1 MEYFVRVWIPVIQ
14 ISLGLLGLISL
25 VFMWLSLK
33 RTAKFNKVST
43 QHSLLSDL
51 PSPELDEEFHRIL
64 REARLQLQDPISK
77 DIVKYLLDDV
87 HKYVIVKNY
96 INKYEH
102 ICAAIN
108 LGFIDEEYAYR
119 VHSARI
125 LWINSKFAALISKVR
140 ELNEDNDIWAE
151 IEKRSMKWNE
161 PDYAKR
167 WRKKR

>member
-1 MEYFVRVWIPVIQ
+1 VRAWIPIIQ
-14 ISLGLLGLISL
+14 MSLGLLGLVSL

-43 QHSLLSDL
+43 QHALLSDL

-64 REARLQLQDPISK
+64 REAGLQLQDPISK
-77 DIVKYLLDDV
+77 DIVKDLLDDV
-87 HKYVIVKNY
+87 HKYVTVKNY

>member
-1 MEYFVRVWIPVIQ
+1 MRVWIPVIQ